1 MTIFNSYVK
10 ESEGKW
16 MSIPPDMVLEW
27 SDRFWSISK
36 SCSVDRWDG
45 GPTLWFQVCSPCL
58 TMVIVHIYTYAHIH
72 LYYYT
77 YIHIMHIHV
86 HRHIDITYT
95 HLLMFQPQL
104 HATPA
109 PKPRGFH
116 SPIFYAH
123 PTWWHSLDH
132 VIQVWTQ
139 GRIWSGAISGQVVIY
154 WRYLLY
160 I

>member
-1 MTIFNSYVK
+1 MDVHPTRYGGMVRSLLIHLQVLFGRPVGWRSD
-10 ESEGKW
+10 SL
-16 MSIPPDMVLEW
+16 IPSLFTVPNNGH
-27 SDRFWSISK
+27 R
-36 SCSVDRWDG
+36 
-45 GPTLWFQVCSPCL
+45 T
-58 TMVIVHIYTYAHIH
+58 HIH
-72 LYYYT
+72 ICSYPLILLYIYIYIC
-77 YIHIMHIHV
+77 IHIMHRHV
-86 HRHIDITYT
+86 HRHIHITYT
-95 HLLMFQPQL
+95 HLLMLQPQL

-123 PTWWHSLDH
+123 PTWCHSLDH